1 MIDRSEQIVE
11 DIKWTMFGME
21 ENFKHSLRFAYWCG
35 DGHSFVVK
43 DVSGNEYRVCVTKEG
58 V

>member
-11 DIKWTMFGME
+11 DIKWAMSGME
-21 ENFKHSLRFAYWCG
+21 ENFEHSLRFAYWCG

-43 DVSGNEYRVCVTKEG
+43 DVSGNEYRVCVTKE
-58 V
+58 VM

>member
-11 DIKWTMFGME
+11 DIKWAMFDAE
-21 ENFKHSLRFAYWCG
+21 ENFKHSVKFAYWCG

-43 DVSGNEYRVCVTKEG
+43 DVSGNEYRVCVTKE
-58 V
+58 VM

>member
-21 ENFKHSLRFAYWCG
+21 ENFKNSLRFAYWCG

-58 V
+58 M

>member
-11 DIKWTMFGME
+11 DIKWTMFGMG

-58 V
+58 M

>member
-21 ENFKHSLRFAYWCG
+21 EHFKHSLRFAYWCG
-35 DGHSFVVK
+35 DGHSFVVR
-43 DVSGNEYRVCVTKEG
+43 DADGNEYRVCVT
-58 V
+58 

>member
-21 ENFKHSLRFAYWCG
+21 ENFEHSLIFAYWCG

-58 V
+58 M

>member
-11 DIKWTMFGME
+11 DIKWAMFGAE
-21 ENFKHSLRFAYWCG
+21 ENFKHSLRFSYWCG

-43 DVSGNEYRVCVTKEG
+43 DVSGNEYRVCVTKE
-58 V
+58 VM